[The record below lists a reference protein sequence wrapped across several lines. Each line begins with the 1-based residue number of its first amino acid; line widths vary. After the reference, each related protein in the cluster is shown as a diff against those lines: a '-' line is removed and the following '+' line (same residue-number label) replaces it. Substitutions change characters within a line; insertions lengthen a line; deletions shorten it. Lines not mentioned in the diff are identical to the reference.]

1 MGGDFLVFDFD
12 DLMDFTLTL
21 FDDSLMY
28 TSISR
33 WNRWESNLRCLLG
46 WPRYVDFGNI
56 FRDQNLGIFDSE
68 IFDPWILVFFFF
80 LILIILMYSMKGSEL
95 VFIFLIGRILPR
107 WKFEDATWN
116 VISSFEFH
124 FEIEFCSVI
133 LYQVE

>member
-28 TSISR
+28 MSISR
-33 WNRWESNLRCLLG
+33 WNRWGSNLRCLLG

-80 LILIILMYSMKGSEL
+80 FNFNHSY
-95 VFIFLIGRILPR
+95 VFYERKRTRIFLIGRILPR